1 MRTQAHIKFAVLTDE
16 EGQLTL
22 NEVQEPWLEL
32 IVGGVETDDYLRHVE
47 YGSAYI
53 GDVKKDLTQHIFK
66 VRDMLVE
73 LQSEYDNA
81 GEEFDLFE
89 AEHRVNHMIIQSYPE
104 LQALVDRYVDF
115 ESTQVEQM
123 LAFNNKKQPN

>member
-22 NEVQEPWLEL
+22 NEVEAPWLE
-32 IVGGVETDDYLRHVE
+32 IVIGGFETDAYLRHTE
-47 YGSAYI
+47 YGPEYI
-53 GDVKKDLTQHIFK
+53 GDVKKDLTQHIFS
-66 VRDMLVE
+66 VRDMLAQ
-73 LQSEYDNA
+73 LQSDYDSA

-104 LQALVDRYVDF
+104 LQALVDRFVDF
-115 ESTQVEQM
+115 ESDQIEQM
-123 LAFNNKKQPN
+123 LAFNNKKLLN